1 MVPPAVNHAPKYPS
15 IIRLNPLSSSSVFY
29 LSVSHCKYFVL
40 EILVRTAS
48 KYLFDPR
55 AAPGHMFPCVL
66 HSGQMSGMCE
76 VLIVVRWK
84 RKSGLRFGIRPPR
97 RCCCQSV
104 CVFSVPSQLIVKTT
118 WRDLHDERQSVID
131 PAPRQQQIS
140 YYNSCKTRTLPMI
153 WIGLTRI

>member
-15 IIRLNPLSSSSVFY
+15 IIRLNPLSSSVFY

-84 RKSGLRFGIRPPR
+84 RKSGLRFGTRPPR

-104 CVFSVPSQLIVKTT
+104 CVFSVAADRKGNVTRLPRRTSVCHRSRPQTT
-118 WRDLHDERQSVID
+118 TDIIL
-131 PAPRQQQIS
+131 
-140 YYNSCKTRTLPMI
+140 
-153 WIGLTRI
+153 